1 MTVSHLPRPSFAI
14 LLIAGGLALSAPAVA
29 AIDEDGA
36 MNMARQQGCFKCH
49 PIDKRISKDEGKKD
63 GPPWREVAKKYKG
76 KPDAEAQLTTHVT
89 TGRKV
94 KFPDGHEENHKIIK
108 TDDAKELKNLVQWIL
123 SL

>member
-1 MTVSHLPRPSFAI
+1 MTVSRLPHPGFAI

-49 PIDKRISKDEGKKD
+49 PIDKRISKDEDKKD